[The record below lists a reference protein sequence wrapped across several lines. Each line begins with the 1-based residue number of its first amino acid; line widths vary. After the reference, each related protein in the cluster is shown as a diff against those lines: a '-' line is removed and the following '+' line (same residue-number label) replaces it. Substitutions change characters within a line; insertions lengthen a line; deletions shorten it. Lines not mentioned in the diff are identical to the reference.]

1 MKEGKKYVLSFMER
15 QTHAETT
22 GQETVSARQHKAFR
36 LEDAVLSA
44 RKSPFF
50 SLVSPKGTLLAFLH
64 ALKQEGTEEARGY
77 LSSAISGAD
86 LEEIKGV
93 FAHAEKYRFF
103 VKETG
108 ERMRTLSLAAAGE
121 KEVISVGMVA
131 EPDDFGKWKIY
142 CIEKE

>member
-15 QTHAETT
+15 QTYAETT
-22 GQETVSARQHKAFR
+22 GQETVSAHHKAFR
-36 LEDAVLSA
+36 LEDAVLSK

>member
-1 MKEGKKYVLSFMER
+1 MKSVSYTHLDVYKR
-15 QTHAETT
+15 Q
-22 GQETVSARQHKAFR
+22 
-36 LEDAVLSA
+36 
-44 RKSPFF
+44 
-50 SLVSPKGTLLAFLH
+50 
-64 ALKQEGTEEARGY
+64 GTEEARGY

>member
-1 MKEGKKYVLSFMER
+1 MFFLSWNGKPMPKPQGRKLFLPVN
-15 QTHAETT
+15 
-22 GQETVSARQHKAFR
+22 HKAFR

-86 LEEIKGV
+86 LEEIKGSACV
-93 FAHAEKYRFF
+93 PYPLRRQEKRKSFPLEWWQSLTTLANGKSIVSKRSSLWNIRHCYRKA
-103 VKETG
+103 VK
-108 ERMRTLSLAAAGE
+108 
-121 KEVISVGMVA
+121 
-131 EPDDFGKWKIY
+131 KWA
-142 CIEKE
+142 

>member
-1 MKEGKKYVLSFMER
+1 MFFLSWNGKPMPKPQGRKLFLPVN
-15 QTHAETT
+15 
-22 GQETVSARQHKAFR
+22 HKAFR
-36 LEDAVLSA
+36 LEDAVLST

-77 LSSAISGAD
+77 LSS

>member
-1 MKEGKKYVLSFMER
+1 MFFLSWNGKPMPKPQGRKLFLPVN
-15 QTHAETT
+15 
-22 GQETVSARQHKAFR
+22 HKAFR

-86 LEEIKGV
+86 LEDRSALLRIDPHVRKC
-93 FAHAEKYRFF
+93 F
-103 VKETG
+103 
-108 ERMRTLSLAAAGE
+108 S
-121 KEVISVGMVA
+121 
-131 EPDDFGKWKIY
+131 
-142 CIEKE
+142 

>member
-1 MKEGKKYVLSFMER
+1 MVKLFLPVN
-15 QTHAETT
+15 
-22 GQETVSARQHKAFR
+22 HKAFR

-86 LEEIKGV
+86 LEELKGV

-108 ERMRTLSLAAAGE
+108 APYSWSQGRRKRSFP
-121 KEVISVGMVA
+121 VGMVA

>member
-1 MKEGKKYVLSFMER
+1 MFFLSWNGKPMPKPQGRKLFLPVN
-15 QTHAETT
+15 
-22 GQETVSARQHKAFR
+22 HKAFR

-103 VKETG
+103 VKEAG
-108 ERMRTLSLAAAGE
+108 ERMRTLSLAAVGE

>member
-1 MKEGKKYVLSFMER
+1 M
-15 QTHAETT
+15 
-22 GQETVSARQHKAFR
+22 
-36 LEDAVLSA
+36 LSA

-108 ERMRTLSLAAAGE
+108 ECMRTLSLAAAGE

>member
-1 MKEGKKYVLSFMER
+1 MFFLSWNGRKLFLP
-15 QTHAETT
+15 
-22 GQETVSARQHKAFR
+22 VNHKAFR
-36 LEDAVLSA
+36 LEDAVLST

>member
-1 MKEGKKYVLSFMER
+1 MFFLSWNGKPMPKPQGRKLFLPVN
-15 QTHAETT
+15 
-22 GQETVSARQHKAFR
+22 HKAFR
-36 LEDAVLSA
+36 LEDAVLST

-86 LEEIKGV
+86 LEELKGV

-103 VKETG
+103 VKG
-108 ERMRTLSLAAAGE
+108 NRGAHAYPVPCGGRRKRSHFRRHGGRA
-121 KEVISVGMVA
+121 
-131 EPDDFGKWKIY
+131 
-142 CIEKE
+142 

>member
-1 MKEGKKYVLSFMER
+1 MIPPVVASER
-15 QTHAETT
+15 GT
-22 GQETVSARQHKAFR
+22 
-36 LEDAVLSA
+36 VLSA

-50 SLVSPKGTLLAFLH
+50 SLVSPKGILLAFLH

-86 LEEIKGV
+86 LEELKGV

>member
-1 MKEGKKYVLSFMER
+1 MFFLSWNGKPMPKPQGRKLFLPVN
-15 QTHAETT
+15 
-22 GQETVSARQHKAFR
+22 HKAFR

-108 ERMRTLSLAAAGE
+108 ECMSLAAAGE

>member
-1 MKEGKKYVLSFMER
+1 MFFLSWNGKPVPKPKGRKLFLPVN
-15 QTHAETT
+15 
-22 GQETVSARQHKAFR
+22 HKAFC

-44 RKSPFF
+44 RKPPFF

-86 LEEIKGV
+86 LEELKSV
-93 FAHAEKYRFF
+93 FAHAEKYRFY
-103 VKETG
+103 VKDAG
-108 ERMRTLSLAAAGE
+108 AQMRTLSLAAAGE
-121 KEVISVGMVA
+121 REVISVGMVA
-131 EPDDFGKWKIY
+131 EPDDYGKWKIY

>member
-1 MKEGKKYVLSFMER
+1 MF
-15 QTHAETT
+15 
-22 GQETVSARQHKAFR
+22 HKLLLF
-36 LEDAVLSA
+36 DTINF
-44 RKSPFF
+44 PF
-50 SLVSPKGTLLAFLH
+50 A
-64 ALKQEGTEEARGY
+64 
-77 LSSAISGAD
+77 
-86 LEEIKGV
+86 KGV

>member
-1 MKEGKKYVLSFMER
+1 MFFLSWNGKPMPKPQGRKLFLPVN
-15 QTHAETT
+15 
-22 GQETVSARQHKAFR
+22 HKAFR
-36 LEDAVLSA
+36 LEDAVLST

-108 ERMRTLSLAAAGE
+108 
-121 KEVISVGMVA
+121 
-131 EPDDFGKWKIY
+131 
-142 CIEKE
+142 